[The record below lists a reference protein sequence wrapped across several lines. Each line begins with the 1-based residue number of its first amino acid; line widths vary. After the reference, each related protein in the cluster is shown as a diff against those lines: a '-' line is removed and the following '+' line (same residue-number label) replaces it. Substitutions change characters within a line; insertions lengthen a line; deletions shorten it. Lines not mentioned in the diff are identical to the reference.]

1 MSHELY
7 GDAVTSEGHES
18 LSIEIST
25 SAPSTTYQVGS
36 EEAPEENTA
45 TTTEGTPEGN
55 PEEKPQE
62 NPEGTQKT
70 PEEQLSEDVA
80 NQKASEVELANKLKD
95 SGLDADALFN
105 EYIEKGD
112 LSAET
117 RQSLEEK
124 GYSKTLVDSLIAGR
138 QALENRFVS
147 QVHSLVGGEEAFNTL
162 LQFAQGNLSQ
172 QEMASFNKA
181 VDSDDIGAI
190 GLGLQAIQAKFNAK
204 HGTKAAPVKG
214 AATTAPAAQGYSD
227 RSQMVAAMSDKRYGK
242 DAKYTTEVQNRV
254 IKSNF

>member
-18 LSIEIST
+18 LSIQIST

-36 EEAPEENTA
+36 EENPEDVTS
-45 TTTEGTPEGN
+45 TTTEGTPEGT
-55 PEEKPQE
+55 PEGLSAE
-62 NPEGTQKT
+62 NPEGVQKT
-70 PEEQLSEDVA
+70 PEEQLSEDVT
-80 NQKASEVELANKLKD
+80 NQKASEVELATKLND
-95 SGLDADALFN
+95 SGLDADAIFN

-112 LSAET
+112 LSEET
-117 RQSLEEK
+117 RKGLEEK

-147 QVHSLVGGEEAFNTL
+147 QVHSLVGGEETFNTL
-162 LQFAQGNLSQ
+162 LQFAQSNLSQ

-190 GLGLQAIQAKFNAK
+190 GLGLQAIQAKFTAK
-204 HGTKAAPVKG
+204 HGTKAAPIRG
-214 AATTAPAAQGYSD
+214 AATTAPAVQGYSD
-227 RSQMVAAMSDKRYGK
+227 RTQMVTAMSDKRYGK
-242 DAKYTTEVQNRV
+242 DAKYTAEVQNRV